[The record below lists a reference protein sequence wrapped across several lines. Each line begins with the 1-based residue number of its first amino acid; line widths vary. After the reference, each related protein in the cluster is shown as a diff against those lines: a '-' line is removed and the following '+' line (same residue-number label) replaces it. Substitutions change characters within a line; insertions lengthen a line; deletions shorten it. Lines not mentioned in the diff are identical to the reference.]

1 MTVYYYTFGCKVNQY
16 ETSVIEGMMKRR
28 GFDTSRTIAQADIC
42 IINSCTVTA
51 SADTKLRQ
59 TVNRIKRENPA
70 AVIVV
75 CGCFAQVYPD
85 SDILKLSDIIVG
97 EANKTKIP
105 DLVQKYL
112 CDGKRI
118 KDVHAHEKGEK
129 IERMNLEERAGKT
142 RAVMKIQDGCN
153 MFCSYC
159 IIPYARG
166 RSRSK
171 PLDEIEKEAAGLV
184 SSGHKELVLV
194 GINLS
199 CYGFDLEPKVSIA
212 DAVERVCRTSGADRV
227 RLGSIE
233 PELLSED
240 IIKRLSENKA
250 LCPHFHL
257 SLQSGCDKTL
267 KCMKRRYTSK
277 EYSDIVNLLRKYFPT
292 CAVTTDVMVGFPG
305 ETDADFSES
314 LEFVKSIGFAK
325 VHVFPYSARK
335 GTLAADMPNQ
345 VDNAVKLERADIMSS
360 AAKSSE
366 QNYLKSLIGTR
377 QSVLFEREKDEDWH
391 QGHTRCYTLVKVK
404 RTRETLWRQIKDV
417 KITEACDDYC
427 TGKIIE

>member
-1 MTVYYYTFGCKVNQY
+1 M
-16 ETSVIEGMMKRR
+16 
-28 GFDTSRTIAQADIC
+28 
-42 IINSCTVTA
+42 
-51 SADTKLRQ
+51 
-59 TVNRIKRENPA
+59 
-70 AVIVV
+70 
-75 CGCFAQVYPD
+75 
-85 SDILKLSDIIVG
+85 
-97 EANKTKIP
+97 
-105 DLVQKYL
+105 
-112 CDGKRI
+112 
-118 KDVHAHEKGEK
+118 
-129 IERMNLEERAGKT
+129 
-142 RAVMKIQDGCN
+142 
-153 MFCSYC
+153 
-159 IIPYARG
+159 
-166 RSRSK
+166 
-171 PLDEIEKEAAGLV
+171 
-184 SSGHKELVLV
+184 
-194 GINLS
+194 
-199 CYGFDLEPKVSIA
+199 
-212 DAVERVCRTSGADRV
+212 

-292 CAVTTDVMVGFPG
+292 CAITTDVMVGFPG

-325 VHVFPYSARK
+325 VHVFPYSVRN

-417 KITEACDDYC
+417 KITEACDGYC
-427 TGKIIE
+427 TGEIIE